1 MQSNQ
6 DRHAARPVAQQW
18 HAQHHLPFE
27 LANSRPE
34 SARAAET
41 QLRLKC
47 NGDDK
52 TGWNSKRVKES
63 HIPRSRYRS

>member
-27 LANSRPE
+27 SANSRPE

-47 NGDDK
+47 TGDK
-52 TGWNSKRVKES
+52 KRIGTPQKES